1 MKTNPLKLK
10 STMTRRILSV
20 LICVAVLPLTFGF
33 NNPPIKKKKGVQTI
47 IIDPGHGGK
56 DQGAKGLITTEAK
69 VCLAVGL
76 KLGKAIEEKFPGI
89 KVIYTRTSDVLA
101 GNKPDPNTANRYR
114 AEFAN
119 QSAGDLFIAIHCNS
133 NGRKAGGWYDK
144 RVVDY
149 TYKKVWTGKGKK
161 RKQVTKK
168 YPVYQS
174 YWVENK
180 TYGTETYIWAADR
193 SDEKT
198 SVINAESDD
207 FSGEN
212 DSTIVMP
219 DLNDPVMKAFQLLYQ
234 KKYFESSLILAG
246 LVEQEFAKA
255 GRLSRG
261 VKQRNEKGIWVLQAT
276 GMPSILIETGFITNK
291 EEEKYLDSDGGQNEI
306 VANVTD
312 ALANYIA
319 SKEKAP
325 ASNGSKSP
333 DVKSAQTDAADINR
347 KELPKTRSK

>member
-1 MKTNPLKLK
+1 MIVRFLG
-10 STMTRRILSV
+10 ILV
-20 LICVAVLPLTFGF
+20 CIAALPLTFAF
-33 NNPPIKKKKGVQTI
+33 KNAPVQRKGVQTI
-47 IIDPGHGGK
+47 IIDPGHGGR
-56 DQGAKGLITTEAK
+56 DQGAKGLVTTEAK
-69 VCLAVGL
+69 ICLDIGL
-76 KLGKAIEEKFPGI
+76 KLGKAIEERFPGV
-89 KVIYTRTSDVLA
+89 KVLYTRTTDILP
-101 GNKPDPNTANRYR
+101 GNKPDKNQALRYR

-133 NGRKAGGWYDK
+133 NGRRAGGWYDK
-144 RVVDY
+144 RVVSY

-168 YPVYQS
+168 VPVYQT

-180 TYGTETYIWAADR
+180 TIGTETYIWASDR

-198 SVINAESDD
+198 NVINAGSDD

-212 DSTIVMP
+212 DSTIIMP

-234 KKYFESSLILAG
+234 KKYFEKSLALASYI
-246 LVEQEFAKA
+246 EREFVNA
-255 GRLSRG
+255 GRESRG

-291 EEEKYLDSDGGQNEI
+291 EEEKYLNSNNGQDEI
-306 VANVTD
+306 VKNVTD
-312 ALANYIA
+312 ALNNYIS

-325 ASNGSKSP
+325 ASNSGGKSP
-333 DVKSAQTDAADINR
+333 DAKSAQVDAANLPR
-347 KELPKTRSK
+347 KNVSEVSLAKK